1 MKKPISNASFR
12 QHITVIKVF
21 AISLYTCC
29 FWIVFIAMHL
39 QKNIS
44 LFIYLQKKSACINS

>member
-1 MKKPISNASFR
+1 MTSNVHEKNDFKHFPR
-12 QHITVIKVF
+12 
-21 AISLYTCC
+21 C